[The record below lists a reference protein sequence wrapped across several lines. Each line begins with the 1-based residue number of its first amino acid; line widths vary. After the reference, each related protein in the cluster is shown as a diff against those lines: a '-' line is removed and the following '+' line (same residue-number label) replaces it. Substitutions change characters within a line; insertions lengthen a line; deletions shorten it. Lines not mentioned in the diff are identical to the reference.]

1 MTPRIRLVNLSLRLR
16 GYGAGV
22 FGECSNQRAGLS
34 MRLTHDLRVRLC
46 VARACACARAHVH
59 DHVLHVRAKVRTH
72 GAHDIHA

>member
-1 MTPRIRLVNLSLRLR
+1 MPPRIRLVNLSLRLR